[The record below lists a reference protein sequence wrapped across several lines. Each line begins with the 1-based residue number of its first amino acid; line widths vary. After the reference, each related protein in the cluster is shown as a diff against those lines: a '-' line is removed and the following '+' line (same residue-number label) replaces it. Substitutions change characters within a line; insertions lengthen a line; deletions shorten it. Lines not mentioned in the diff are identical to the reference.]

1 MNRKTFLKV
10 TAGAA
15 LGGTAYL
22 AACRDEPGGLDAPPG
37 QRTLPPASIG
47 LQLYTVRH
55 ALVRDMNGTLEA
67 VADAGYTEVEFAGYY
82 DHPPEEVRDLLLAHG
97 LDPVS
102 AHVPIEAFR
111 EDLSGVLAAA
121 TTVGHRY
128 LILPWL
134 AEEDRGSLEGYRALV
149 QEMNQLGLACQE
161 AGIRFGYHNHE
172 FEFETVDGGRPFDV
186 LLNETDPALVTFELD
201 LFWTTHGGGDVL
213 SYFETHPGRFALCHV
228 KGREAGTGR
237 MVDVG
242 DGDIPWEAIF
252 AQSRA
257 AGFEHFLV
265 EHDLPDDAMRTI
277 RRSRSY
283 LEGLTF

>member
-1 MNRKTFLKV
+1 M
-10 TAGAA
+10 
-15 LGGTAYL
+15 
-22 AACRDEPGGLDAPPG
+22 
-37 QRTLPPASIG
+37 
-47 LQLYTVRH
+47 
-55 ALVRDMNGTLEA
+55 
-67 VADAGYTEVEFAGYY
+67 
-82 DHPPEEVRDLLLAHG
+82 
-97 LDPVS
+97 
-102 AHVPIEAFR
+102 PIEAFR